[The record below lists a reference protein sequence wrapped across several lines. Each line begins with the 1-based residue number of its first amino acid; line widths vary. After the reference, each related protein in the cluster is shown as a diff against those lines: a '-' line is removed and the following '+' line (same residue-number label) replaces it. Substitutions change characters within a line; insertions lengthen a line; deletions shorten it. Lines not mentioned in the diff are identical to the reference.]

1 MENNRFQA
9 VLEQLKHLTTT
20 DRPVYLVGGAVRDLL
35 LKRPGHDLD
44 LAVPGPTR
52 ALAKAAADRLGGALY
67 VLDEARD
74 TTRVVV
80 NGGNGERLLL
90 DFASLRGSD
99 IEEDLRGRDFTINA
113 LAYDLADPNQLID
126 PTGGLADLRQ
136 KILRACSATSLQ
148 DDPARVLRVV
158 RLALSLGY
166 RIAPDTLKLV
176 RAATPMLA
184 RVSPERQRDELF
196 KMLDGPQVSRGI
208 EILDQLG
215 ALSAVLP
222 ELEKLKGVSQSAPH
236 ISNVWEHTLNT
247 VRYLEDVFASL
258 VGAFRIEAADVMTGL
273 ATMRLG
279 RYRDHLERHYSTS
292 ANVDR
297 SQRSLLFMAAL
308 YHDIAKP
315 FTRSQEAGGKVRF
328 LGHPEKGSE
337 IAAERAR
344 ALMLSN
350 VEVQRVETIVE
361 HHMRCHFLAS
371 SLKSEEDVPSR
382 RAIYRFFK
390 DTGPAGV
397 DICLLSLADVRGTY
411 GVTLPQETWLME
423 LNVCRALLEAYWEQS
438 EAVVSPPR
446 FLTGDDLMETF
457 GLKPGPAVGALLDA
471 IREGQAAGELNSR
484 EEALDFARRWLDQP
498 QGIG

>member
-1 MENNRFQA
+1 MENNRFEA
-9 VLEQLKHLTTT
+9 VLEQLRPLSTT

-35 LKRPGHDLD
+35 LSRPGHDLD
-44 LAVPGPTR
+44 LAVSGPTR
-52 ALAKAAADRLGGALY
+52 ALAKAAADKLGGSLY

-74 TTRVVV
+74 TTRVVL

-90 DFASLRGSD
+90 DFASLRGSN

-113 LAYDLADPNQLID
+113 LAYDLADPNHLID

-136 KILRACSATSLQ
+136 KILRACSPTSLK
-148 DDPARVLRVV
+148 DDPARVLRAV

-166 RIAPDTLKLV
+166 RIVPDTLKLV
-176 RAATPMLA
+176 RAAAPMLA
-184 RVSPERQRDELF
+184 NISPERQRDELF
-196 KMLDGPQVSRGI
+196 KLLDGPQVSRGI
-208 EILDQLG
+208 EILEQLG
-215 ALSAVLP
+215 ALYTVLP
-222 ELEKLKGVSQSAPH
+222 ELESLKGVSQSAPH
-236 ISNVWEHTLNT
+236 ILDVWGHTLSTIQN
-247 VRYLEDVFASL
+247 LEHLFASL

-279 RYRDHLERHYSTS
+279 RYREHFQRHYSTS
-292 ANVDR
+292 MNVDR
-297 SQRSLLFMAAL
+297 SLRSILFMGAL

-315 FTRSQEAGGKVRF
+315 LTRSQESGGKVSF
-328 LGHPEKGSE
+328 MGHREKGSK

-344 ALMLSN
+344 ALALSN
-350 VEVQRVETIVE
+350 AEVQRVETIVA

-390 DTGPAGV
+390 DTGAAGV

-411 GVTLPQETWLME
+411 GVTLSQENWLMS
-423 LNVCRALLEAYWEQS
+423 LNVCRALLEAYWDQS

-446 FLTGDDLMETF
+446 LLTGDDLMRTF
-457 GLKPGPAVGALLDA
+457 GLKPGPTVGSLLDA

-484 EEALDFARRWLDQP
+484 EEALEFARRWLDQP
-498 QGIG
+498 HGIG